1 MNCVNCSREK
11 EDFFD
16 FLGDLNLAVIYIK
29 ENIENRNLEEIYPEM
44 YKVQDKTIL
53 SKGRPVK
60 LV

>member
-29 ENIENRNLEEIYPEM
+29 ENIENRSLKYI
-44 YKVQDKTIL
+44 YKVQDKALLNKVRT
-53 SKGRPVK
+53 VK
-60 LV
+60 RV